1 MSKSISFAEQWF
13 KAQAWNVFPFQRQT
27 WQAYLDGY
35 SGILN
40 APTGSGKTYALLVPI
55 LLEYIDQKGKD
66 AGQTPIGIQAIW
78 VCPIRALAKEIRQ
91 SARSI
96 IEGFGL
102 SWTVGIRTGDTGQTE
117 RKNQFKTPPNI
128 LITTPESIHVMMC
141 LEGYERMFS
150 RLRSIIADEW
160 HELMGSK
167 RGVQM
172 ELALSRMKAIR
183 PNIKIWGISATIGN
197 MEESMDVLLGVER
210 EQNRML
216 IKADIKKEIIVES
229 VIPERMDNFPWA
241 GHLGLH
247 LIEQLI
253 DIIEQSKTALIF
265 TNTRGQ
271 CELWYQK
278 LLEKAPHFAGQ
289 IAMHH
294 GSISRDLRDWV
305 EEAIHEERLKAVV
318 CTSSLDLGVD
328 FRPVQT
334 VVQIGSPKGVAK
346 FMQRA
351 GRSGHQ
357 PGAVSKIY
365 FLPTHALELLEAAA
379 LRKAIEQHIVED
391 RIPYVRSFD
400 VLIQYLMTLGVSGG
414 FDERKIFKEVKSCFS
429 FESMSAEEWSEIL
442 GFLVYGGKTLDAY
455 DEYKKMVFEQGLF
468 LVRDKRIAQKHKLSI
483 GTIVGGSTLFICFM
497 SGKKIG
503 TIEEWFISLL
513 NPGDVFW
520 FAGKA
525 LEFVRIKEMTAYVR
539 KSNKKNGKTP
549 SWLGGRMSFSAN
561 LSQALR
567 EKYQEM
573 HDGEAEEK
581 ELKAL
586 KELFK
591 LQKSRSLVPDKD
603 EFLIEYIRSKEG
615 FHLLMYPYEGR
626 FVHEGLGALLAQRIA
641 AVVPISFTIAMND
654 YGFELLSDREID
666 LENILTKELF
676 SPAHLFRDIQ
686 SSLNAVEM
694 ARRRFRDIAKISGLL
709 FQGYPGKAKKERH
722 LQSSAELFFDVFR
735 QYDKDNLLYL
745 QTYDEV
751 MNFQLEES
759 RMRKAL
765 ERIQRQK
772 IMIIRSDQAT
782 PFSFPIMVDRM
793 REKLS
798 SEKLLD
804 RIEKMKVQL

>member
-1 MSKSISFAEQWF
+1 MKSSISFAEQWF
-13 KAQAWNVFPFQRQT
+13 NARDWKVFPFQRET
-27 WQAYLDGY
+27 WEACLEGY

-40 APTGSGKTYALLVPI
+40 APTGSGKTYALLTPV
-55 LLEYIDQKGKD
+55 LLDYIERKRAFSGER
-66 AGQTPIGIQAIW
+66 PEGIQAIW
-78 VCPIRALAKEIRQ
+78 VCPIRALSKEILQ
-91 SARSI
+91 SAEEL
-96 IEGFGL
+96 IEGLGL
-102 SWTVGIRTGDTGQTE
+102 SWTAGIRTGDTGQTE
-117 RKNQFKTPPNI
+117 RKNQLKSPPNI

-141 LEGYERMFS
+141 SKGYDKLFS
-150 RLRSIIADEW
+150 TLRFLIADEW

-167 RGVQM
+167 RGVQL
-172 ELALSRMKAIR
+172 ELALSRMRAIN
-183 PNIKIWGISATIGN
+183 PDLQTWGISATIGN
-197 MEESMDVLLGVER
+197 MEESMDVLLGAAR
-210 EQNRML
+210 RGKCKL
-216 IKADIKKEIIVES
+216 IKAAIKKEIIVES
-229 VIPERMDNFPWA
+229 VIPGSMDNFPWA

-247 LIEQLI
+247 LIESVI
-253 DIIEQSKTALIF
+253 DIIEKSRTTLVF

-294 GSISRDLRDWV
+294 GSISRELRDWV

-334 VVQIGSPKGVAK
+334 VIQIGSPKGVAK
-346 FMQRA
+346 FVQRA

-357 PGAVSKIY
+357 PGAPSKIH

-379 LRKAIEQHIVED
+379 LRKAIEHGIVED

-400 VLIQYLMTLGVSGG
+400 VLIQYLMTLAVSGG
-414 FDERKIFKEVKSCFS
+414 FDGKQIYDEIRQCFS
-429 FESMSAEEWSEIL
+429 FSSVTTEEWEEIL
-442 GFLVYGGKTLDAY
+442 EFLLYGGKTLDAY
-455 DEYKKMVFEQGLF
+455 DEYKKMVVEKGRYF
-468 LVRDKRIAQKHKLSI
+468 VRDKRIAQRHKLSI
-483 GTIVGGSTLFICFM
+483 GTIVGGTTLSICFI

-503 TIEEWFISLL
+503 TIEEWFISNL

-525 LEFVRIKEMTAYVR
+525 LEYIRTREMTAYVR
-539 KSNKKNGKTP
+539 KSNKTNGKTP

-573 HDGEAEEK
+573 HLEEPEEE

-586 KELFK
+586 RELFQ
-591 LQKSRSLVPDKD
+591 LQKKISHIPRSD
-603 EFLIEYIRSKEG
+603 EFLVEYIQSKEG
-615 FHLLMYPYEGR
+615 YHLLMYPYEGR
-626 FVHEGLGALLAQRIA
+626 FVHEGLAALLAQRIA
-641 AVVPISFTIAMND
+641 ALMPISFTFAMND
-654 YGFELLSDREID
+654 YGFELLSDQEMD
-666 LENILTKELF
+666 LNKVLTKDLF
-676 SPAHLFRDIQ
+676 TPKHLYRDIQ

-694 ARRRFRDIAKISGLL
+694 ARRRFRDVAKISGLL
-709 FQGYPGKAKKERH
+709 FQGYPGKTKKERH
-722 LQSSAELFFDVFR
+722 LQSSAELFFDVFH
-735 QYDKDNLLYL
+735 QYDQDNLLYL

-759 RMRKAL
+759 RMRSAL
-765 ERIQRQK
+765 ERIQNQK
-772 IMIIRSDQAT
+772 LVIIKSDRAT

-804 RIEKMKVQL
+804 RIEKMKIKL